1 MVSTATA
8 STKDAL
14 SGELVLRIR
23 GTSRHGQIVR
33 LQAEKCTIGSGPRCT
48 LRLRARGVRPL
59 HCLIVRGE
67 AAAVIRRWHPDTRLN
82 GRAFTESLL
91 APGDRLSVG
100 PLEFEVLA
108 STAADPATKA
118 VEPTLPE
125 ATDSEVDDR
134 PAETNARLE
143 AREAEFDERQNA
155 LEAREADYRKRKVA
169 LEAEEAEFKKRKD
182 ALEAGEAEFKQQQ
195 LAWEEESR
203 RRSGEKTEVDHS
215 LAAQQAELDA
225 ARQALEEE
233 RRQWEAQRSEFEAQL
248 ETQREALKGQQSE
261 YEARQRSLSEQ
272 HERWEAKRAEA
283 ERMLSARQAELE
295 TQQQAFEE
303 ERQRQ
308 EAAWAEKEQDLA
320 RRREELDAAEAELA
334 AARQA
339 LEEERSQW
347 EAACAETA
355 HGRSAG
361 NAEQEPPLFSKP
373 SGESPLSTLE
383 LFRRM
388 GNLPEFDDEEAD
400 RVSDKPVQRPS
411 GSGQSSS
418 AAHAGNDEESI
429 DDYMARLL
437 ERVRGVTSETPY
449 AAESSRRGDREEPS
463 SQETIPLRSEA
474 EAPAPRVA
482 SAKHREPVE
491 LSPRAVAPEK
501 FVDLT
506 AMREL
511 ANLSA
516 QNAID
521 HHSRKVLRRVVLTK
535 LIVSLMG
542 LVAGGALLWIWR
554 YASSQLAF
562 SAAMASFVVALFW
575 GIQYYVL
582 VAPRVWRRRER
593 DGGRGKEEGRRMEEG
608 MTNVEIQMTKE

>member
-48 LRLRARGVRPL
+48 LRLRARGVGPL

-82 GRAFTESLL
+82 GHAFTESLL

-118 VEPTLPE
+118 VETALPE
-125 ATDSEVDDR
+125 AADPEAADR
-134 PAETNARLE
+134 AAGANARLE
-143 AREAEFDERQNA
+143 AREAEFEERQNA
-155 LEAREADYRKRKVA
+155 LEAG
-169 LEAEEAEFKKRKD
+169 EAEFKKRKD
-182 ALEAGEAEFKQQQ
+182 ALEAREAEFKQQQ
-195 LAWEEESR
+195 FAWEEQSR
-203 RRSGEKTEVDHS
+203 RRNGKKAEADHD
-215 LAAQQAELDA
+215 LAAQQSELDA
-225 ARQALEEE
+225 ARQSLEEE
-233 RRQWEAQRSEFEAQL
+233 CRQWEAQRSDFETQL
-248 ETQREALKGQQSE
+248 ETQREALKGQQTE

-283 ERMLSARQAELE
+283 ERILIARQAELE

-308 EAAWAEKEQDLA
+308 EAAWAEREQDLA
-320 RRREELDAAEAELA
+320 RRRAELDAAEAELA
-334 AARQA
+334 AARQT
-339 LEEERSQW
+339 LEEERNQW
-347 EAACAETA
+347 EAECAETA
-355 HGRSAG
+355 HGRSVG
-361 NAEQEPPLFSKP
+361 TAEQEPRLSSKP
-373 SGESPLSTLE
+373 SGQSPLSSLE

-388 GNLPEFDDEEAD
+388 GNLPEFDDDDEEEEAG
-400 RVSDKPVQRPS
+400 RLSDEPVQRSS
-411 GSGQSSS
+411 GSGQSSP
-418 AAHAGNDEESI
+418 ATHAGNDEESI

-437 ERVRGVTSETPY
+437 ERVRGVASETPY
-449 AAESSRRGDREEPS
+449 AAESSRRGCREEPPS
-463 SQETIPLRSEA
+463 REAVPIRSEA

-482 SAKHREPVE
+482 SGKRREPVE

-542 LVAGGALLWIWR
+542 LVAGGALLWTWR
-554 YASSQLAF
+554 NASSQLAF

-582 VAPRVWRRRER
+582 VAPRLWRRR
-593 DGGRGKEEGRRMEEG
+593 GRGEGRR
-608 MTNVEIQMTKE
+608 TKD